1 MSEERMRTA
10 RKLIRQ
16 GRYDVARDILE
27 KLDDPAARD
36 LLQQLDDRKL
46 EGGGGLNL
54 STPMLLIIGSVVL
67 LVVVIVVALSGVLK
81 EEDQVDTRYAEWDK
95 LYIELI
101 NYCTPILGDGAAGC
115 LDWAD
120 YLLGNS
126 FAEEY
131 GPFYTVVQECLG
143 PDAESLED
151 NPEAAAAF
159 GECLQ
164 AAAVPEPGDQPAP
177 EEEG

>member
-16 GRYDVARDILE
+16 GRYDAARDILE
-27 KLDDPAARD
+27 KLDDPAAQD
-36 LLQQLDDRKL
+36 LLQQLTDRKA

-54 STPMLLIIGSVVL
+54 STPMLLIIGSVAL
-67 LVVVIVVALSGVLK
+67 LVVVIVVALSGVLD

-101 NYCTPILGDGAAGC
+101 NYCTPILGDGAEGC

-120 YLLGNS
+120 YLLGNT
-126 FAEEY
+126 FADEY
-131 GPFYTVVQECLG
+131 GPYYTVVQECLG
-143 PDAESLED
+143 PDTTSLET
-151 NPEAAAAF
+151 PEVAASF

-164 AAAVPEPGDQPAP
+164 AAEVPEPGDQPAP
-177 EEEG
+177 EAEG